1 MAEEDE
7 QGVFAFENF
16 AKDDLFTKHFQLP
29 FMVLFSQNLDAH
41 PCSNGNYHLLVYN
54 INMDK
59 RTNEEW
65 IADLRA
71 GGDQQAQALEDLRAI
86 ILRGLPYA
94 IAGRLDPN
102 SPESEA
108 LTEEVV
114 QETLMR
120 VLDHL
125 DTFEGRSQFT
135 TWAHKIAVRAALTEL
150 RRVRWREVPLPEMG
164 MDDDMDTSYRE
175 LPDHQPSPEDQVDRK
190 DMLKRINRIIM
201 EELTEK
207 QRKALTAV
215 AMQGFPLEEAAQR
228 LETNRNALYKI
239 MHDARLRL
247 KKRLEKEGLT
257 PQQVLSVFE
266 RVGK

>member
-1 MAEEDE
+1 
-7 QGVFAFENF
+7 
-16 AKDDLFTKHFQLP
+16 
-29 FMVLFSQNLDAH
+29 
-41 PCSNGNYHLLVYN
+41 
-54 INMDK
+54 MDK

-71 GGDQQAQALEDLRAI
+71 GGDQQALALEDLRAI

-94 IAGRLDPN
+94 IAGRLDPS
-102 SPESEA
+102 SPESKA
-108 LTEEVV
+108 LAEEVV
-114 QETLMR
+114 QETLLR
-120 VLDHL
+120 VLDNL

-164 MDDDMDTSYRE
+164 MNDGEDNSYRE
-175 LPDHQPSPEDQVDRK
+175 LPDDQASPEDQVDRK
-190 DMLKRINRIIM
+190 DMMMRINHLIM

-207 QRKALTAV
+207 QRKALTAI
-215 AMQGFPLEEAAQR
+215 MEGFPLEEAAQR
-228 LETNRNALYKI
+228 LGMNRNALYKL

-247 KKRLEKEGLT
+247 KKRLAQEGFT

>member
-1 MAEEDE
+1 
-7 QGVFAFENF
+7 
-16 AKDDLFTKHFQLP
+16 
-29 FMVLFSQNLDAH
+29 
-41 PCSNGNYHLLVYN
+41 
-54 INMDK
+54 MDK

-71 GGDQQAQALEDLRAI
+71 GGERQAQALEDLRAI

-94 IAGRLDPN
+94 IAGRLAPN

-108 LTEEVV
+108 LVEEVA

-120 VLDHL
+120 VLEYL

-135 TWAHKIAVRAALTEL
+135 TWAHKIAVRAVLTEL
-150 RRVRWREVPLPEMG
+150 RRVRWREVPLPEMEMNEEG
-164 MDDDMDTSYRE
+164 DASYRE
-175 LPDHQPSPEDQVDRK
+175 LPDHQPSPEDQIDRK
-190 DMLKRINRIIM
+190 DMMRRVNRLIM

-207 QRKALTAV
+207 QRKALMAT
-215 AMQGFPLEEAAQR
+215 MEGFPLEEAAQR
-228 LETNRNALYKI
+228 LGMNRNALYKL

-257 PQQVLSVFE
+257 PPQVLSVFE
-266 RVGK
+266 QGGK

>member
-1 MAEEDE
+1 
-7 QGVFAFENF
+7 
-16 AKDDLFTKHFQLP
+16 
-29 FMVLFSQNLDAH
+29 
-41 PCSNGNYHLLVYN
+41 
-54 INMDK
+54 MDK

-65 IADLRA
+65 IVDLRA

-102 SPESEA
+102 SPESKA
-108 LTEEVV
+108 LAEEVV
-114 QETLMR
+114 QETLLR
-120 VLDHL
+120 VLDNL
-125 DTFEGRSQFT
+125 DSFEGRSQFT

-164 MDDDMDTSYRE
+164 MNDGEDNSYRE
-175 LPDHQPSPEDQVDRK
+175 LPDDQASPEDQVDRK
-190 DMLKRINRIIM
+190 DMMMRINRLIM

-207 QRKALTAV
+207 QRKALTAI
-215 AMQGFPLEEAAQR
+215 MEGFPLEEAAQR
-228 LETNRNALYKI
+228 LGMNRNALYKL

-247 KKRLEKEGLT
+247 KKRLAQEGFT

>member
-1 MAEEDE
+1 ME
-7 QGVFAFENF
+7 
-16 AKDDLFTKHFQLP
+16 
-29 FMVLFSQNLDAH
+29 
-41 PCSNGNYHLLVYN
+41 
-54 INMDK
+54 K

-71 GGDQQAQALEDLRAI
+71 GEDRQAQALEDLRAI

-94 IAGRLDPN
+94 FTGRLDPN

-108 LTEEVV
+108 LAEEVV

-120 VLDHL
+120 VLEYL

-150 RRVRWREVPLPEMG
+150 RRRRWREVPLPEME
-164 MDDDMDTSYRE
+164 MDEDADTSYRE
-175 LPDHQPSPEDQVDRK
+175 LPDSQAGPEEQVDQN
-190 DMLKRINRIIM
+190 DMMKRINRIIM

-207 QRKALTAV
+207 QRKALMAV

-228 LETNRNALYKI
+228 MGTNRNALYKM
-239 MHDARLRL
+239 MHDARLRM

-257 PQQVLSVFE
+257 PQEVLSVFE
-266 RVGK
+266 QVGK

>member
-1 MAEEDE
+1 
-7 QGVFAFENF
+7 
-16 AKDDLFTKHFQLP
+16 
-29 FMVLFSQNLDAH
+29 
-41 PCSNGNYHLLVYN
+41 
-54 INMDK
+54 MDK

-65 IADLRA
+65 VADLRA
-71 GGDQQAQALEDLRAI
+71 GGDRQALALEDLRAI

-94 IAGRLDPN
+94 IAGRLNPN

-120 VLDHL
+120 VLQYL

-150 RRVRWREVPLPEMG
+150 RRVRWREVPLPEME
-164 MDDDMDTSYRE
+164 MNDEADTSYRE
-175 LPDHQPSPEDQVDRK
+175 LPDEQASPEEQLSRTEMMSRV
-190 DMLKRINRIIM
+190 NQIIM

-207 QRKALTAV
+207 QRKAL
-215 AMQGFPLEEAAQR
+215 MGIMEGFPLEEAAQR
-228 LETNRNALYKI
+228 MGTNRNALYK
-239 MHDARLRL
+239 MLHDARLRL

-257 PQQVLSVFE
+257 PQEILAVFE
-266 RVGK
+266 QAGK

>member
-1 MAEEDE
+1 
-7 QGVFAFENF
+7 
-16 AKDDLFTKHFQLP
+16 
-29 FMVLFSQNLDAH
+29 
-41 PCSNGNYHLLVYN
+41 
-54 INMDK
+54 MDK

-65 IADLRA
+65 LSDLRA
-71 GGDQQAQALEDLRAI
+71 GGDRQAQALQDLREI

-120 VLDHL
+120 VLEYL

-150 RRVRWREVPLPEMG
+150 RRVRWREVPLPEMTI
-164 MDDDMDTSYRE
+164 DDDADPSHHE
-175 LPDHQPSPEDQVDRK
+175 VPDGQATPEEMVDRNE
-190 DMLKRINRIIM
+190 MMTRVNRVIM

-207 QRKALTAV
+207 QRQALMTV
-215 AMQGFPLEEAAQR
+215 AMHGFPLEEAAR
-228 LETNRNALYKI
+228 RMGTNRNALYKM

-247 KKRLEKEGLT
+247 KKRLEEEGLT
-257 PQQVLSVFE
+257 PQDILSVFE
-266 RVGK
+266 DAGR

>member
-1 MAEEDE
+1 
-7 QGVFAFENF
+7 
-16 AKDDLFTKHFQLP
+16 
-29 FMVLFSQNLDAH
+29 
-41 PCSNGNYHLLVYN
+41 
-54 INMDK
+54 MDK

-65 IADLRA
+65 VADLRA
-71 GGDQQAQALEDLRAI
+71 GGDRQALALEDLRAI

-94 IAGRLDPN
+94 IAGRLNPN

-120 VLDHL
+120 VLQYL

-150 RRVRWREVPLPEMG
+150 RRVRWREVPLPEME
-164 MDDDMDTSYRE
+164 MNDEADTSYRE
-175 LPDHQPSPEDQVDRK
+175 LPDEQASPEEQLSRTEMMSRV
-190 DMLKRINRIIM
+190 NQIIM

-207 QRKALTAV
+207 QRKALMAI
-215 AMQGFPLEEAAQR
+215 MEGFPLEEAAQR
-228 LETNRNALYKI
+228 MGTNRNALYK
-239 MHDARLRL
+239 MLHDARLRL

-257 PQQVLSVFE
+257 PQEILAVFE
-266 RVGK
+266 QAGK

>member
-1 MAEEDE
+1 
-7 QGVFAFENF
+7 
-16 AKDDLFTKHFQLP
+16 
-29 FMVLFSQNLDAH
+29 
-41 PCSNGNYHLLVYN
+41 
-54 INMDK
+54 MDK

-71 GGDQQAQALEDLRAI
+71 GGDRQAQALEDLRAI

-94 IAGRLDPN
+94 IAGRIAPN

-108 LTEEVV
+108 LVEEVV

-120 VLDHL
+120 VLEYL
-125 DTFEGRSQFT
+125 DSFEGRSQFT

-150 RRVRWREVPLPEMG
+150 RRVRWREVPLPEMT

-175 LPDHQPSPEDQVDRK
+175 LPDHQASPEDQVDQK
-190 DMLKRINRIIM
+190 EMMKRVNRIIM

-207 QRKALTAV
+207 QRKALMAT
-215 AMQGFPLEEAAQR
+215 MEGFPLEEAAQR
-228 LETNRNALYKI
+228 LGMNRNALYKL

-247 KKRLEKEGLT
+247 KKRLEKDGLS
-257 PQQVLSVFE
+257 PQEVLSVFE
-266 RVGK
+266 KGGR

>member
-1 MAEEDE
+1 
-7 QGVFAFENF
+7 
-16 AKDDLFTKHFQLP
+16 
-29 FMVLFSQNLDAH
+29 
-41 PCSNGNYHLLVYN
+41 
-54 INMDK
+54 MDK

-65 IADLRA
+65 IADLKA
-71 GGDQQAQALEDLRAI
+71 GGDRQADALQDLRGI

-120 VLDHL
+120 VLEYL

-150 RRVRWREVPLPEMG
+150 RRRRWREVPLPEME
-164 MDDDMDTSYRE
+164 MSDDADTSYRE
-175 LPDHQPSPEDQVDRK
+175 MPDKQAGPEEQVDRN
-190 DMLKRINRIIM
+190 DMMIRVNRIIM

-207 QRKALTAV
+207 QRKALMAV
-215 AMQGFPLEEAAQR
+215 AMQGFPLEEAAR
-228 LETNRNALYKI
+228 RMGTNRNALYKM

-247 KKRLEKEGLT
+247 KK
-257 PQQVLSVFE
+257 
-266 RVGK
+266 

>member
-1 MAEEDE
+1 
-7 QGVFAFENF
+7 
-16 AKDDLFTKHFQLP
+16 
-29 FMVLFSQNLDAH
+29 
-41 PCSNGNYHLLVYN
+41 
-54 INMDK
+54 MDK

-65 IADLRA
+65 VADLRA
-71 GGDQQAQALEDLRAI
+71 GGDRQAQALQDLRDI

-102 SPESEA
+102 SPEADA
-108 LTEEVV
+108 LAEEVV

-120 VLDHL
+120 VLEYL

-150 RRVRWREVPLPEMG
+150 RRVRWREVPLPEMTVE
-164 MDDDMDTSYRE
+164 DDMDPSYRE
-175 LPDHQPSPEDQVDRK
+175 VPDGQGTPEEIVGRDE
-190 DMLKRINRIIM
+190 MMKRVNRVIM

-207 QRKALTAV
+207 QRKALMAV
-215 AMQGFPLEEAAQR
+215 AMHGFPLEEAAR
-228 LETNRNALYKI
+228 RMGTNRNALYKM

-257 PQQVLSVFE
+257 PQEILSVFE
-266 RVGK
+266 QAGR

>member
-1 MAEEDE
+1 M
-7 QGVFAFENF
+7 G
-16 AKDDLFTKHFQLP
+16 
-29 FMVLFSQNLDAH
+29 FSSEGWSSQA
-41 PCSNGNYHLLVYN
+41 NYYLLSYN
-54 INMDK
+54 PNVDK

-71 GGDQQAQALEDLRAI
+71 GGDRQAQALEDLRAI

-108 LTEEVV
+108 LTEEIA
-114 QETLMR
+114 QETLMNT
-120 VLDHL
+120 LKYL

-150 RRVRWREVPLPEMG
+150 RHRRWKEVPLPEMEMNEEG
-164 MDDDMDTSYRE
+164 KDTSYRE
-175 LPDHQPSPEDQVDRK
+175 LSDNQPDPEARAERG
-190 DMLKRINRIIM
+190 DMMGRVQRILM
-201 EELTEK
+201 EELTDK
-207 QRKALTAV
+207 QRQALMAV
-215 AMQGFPLEEAAQR
+215 GVHGFPLEEAAR
-228 LETNRNALYKI
+228 RMGTNRNALYKM

-257 PQQVLSVFE
+257 PQEILSVFE
-266 RVGK
+266 RAGR

>member
-1 MAEEDE
+1 
-7 QGVFAFENF
+7 
-16 AKDDLFTKHFQLP
+16 
-29 FMVLFSQNLDAH
+29 
-41 PCSNGNYHLLVYN
+41 
-54 INMDK
+54 MDK

-94 IAGRLDPN
+94 IAGRLDPS
-102 SPESEA
+102 SPESKA
-108 LTEEVV
+108 LAEEVV
-114 QETLMR
+114 QETLLR
-120 VLDHL
+120 VLDNL
-125 DTFEGRSQFT
+125 DSFEGRSQFT

-164 MDDDMDTSYRE
+164 MNDGEDNSYRE
-175 LPDHQPSPEDQVDRK
+175 LPDDQASPEDQVDRK
-190 DMLKRINRIIM
+190 DMMMRINRLIM

-207 QRKALTAV
+207 QRKALTAI
-215 AMQGFPLEEAAQR
+215 MEGFPLEEAARR
-228 LETNRNALYKI
+228 LGMNRNALYKL

-247 KKRLEKEGLT
+247 KKRLAQEGFT

>member
-1 MAEEDE
+1 MDTIR
-7 QGVFAFENF
+7 
-16 AKDDLFTKHFQLP
+16 AKTLTLI
-29 FMVLFSQNLDAH
+29 
-41 PCSNGNYHLLVYN
+41 YN
-54 INMDK
+54 RNMDK

-65 IADLRA
+65 VADLRA
-71 GGDQQAQALEDLRAI
+71 GGDRQARALEDLRAI

-94 IAGRLDPN
+94 IAGRIAPN

-120 VLDHL
+120 VLEYL

-150 RRVRWREVPLPEMG
+150 RRVRWREVPLPEMEMNEEG
-164 MDDDMDTSYRE
+164 DASYRE
-175 LPDHQPSPEDQVDRK
+175 LPDSQASPEEQVSRAE
-190 DMLKRINRIIM
+190 MMKRVNRIIM

-207 QRKALTAV
+207 QRMAMTAI
-215 AMQGFPLEEAAQR
+215 MEGFPLEEAAQR
-228 LETNRNALYKI
+228 LGTNRNALYKM

-257 PQQVLSVFE
+257 PQEVLSVFE
-266 RVGK
+266 QSGK

>member
-1 MAEEDE
+1 
-7 QGVFAFENF
+7 
-16 AKDDLFTKHFQLP
+16 
-29 FMVLFSQNLDAH
+29 
-41 PCSNGNYHLLVYN
+41 
-54 INMDK
+54 MDK

-71 GGDQQAQALEDLRAI
+71 GGDRQAQALEDLRAV

-120 VLDHL
+120 VLEYL

-150 RRVRWREVPLPEMG
+150 RRVRWREVPLPEME
-164 MDDDMDTSYRE
+164 MNEETDTSHRE
-175 LPDHQPSPEDQVDRK
+175 LPDDRANPEEQVAHAE
-190 DMLKRINRIIM
+190 MLTRVNRIIM
-201 EELTEK
+201 EELTDK
-207 QRKALTAV
+207 QRKALTAI
-215 AMQGFPLEEAAQR
+215 MEGFPLEEAARR
-228 LETNRNALYKI
+228 LGTNRNALYK
-239 MHDARLRL
+239 MLHDARLRL
-247 KKRLEKEGLT
+247 KKRLEKDGLT
-257 PQQVLSVFE
+257 PMEVLSVFE
-266 RVGK
+266 QVGK

>member
-1 MAEEDE
+1 M
-7 QGVFAFENF
+7 
-16 AKDDLFTKHFQLP
+16 
-29 FMVLFSQNLDAH
+29 
-41 PCSNGNYHLLVYN
+41 LVYN
-54 INMDK
+54 PNMEK

-65 IADLRA
+65 VADLRA
-71 GGDQQAQALEDLRAI
+71 GGDRQAQALEDLRAI

-120 VLDHL
+120 VLEYL

-150 RRVRWREVPLPEMG
+150 RRVRWREVPLPEME
-164 MDDDMDTSYRE
+164 MNEETDTSYHE
-175 LPDHQPSPEDQVDRK
+175 LPDHQASPEEQMSRAEMMERV
-190 DMLKRINRIIM
+190 NRIIM

-207 QRKALTAV
+207 QRQALMAI
-215 AMQGFPLEEAAQR
+215 MEGFPLEEAAQR
-228 LETNRNALYKI
+228 MGTNRNALYK
-239 MHDARLRL
+239 MLHDARLRL

-257 PQQVLSVFE
+257 PQEILAVFE
-266 RVGK
+266 QAGK